1 MHYDEELQLRREYV
15 VGLDLGQMSDFAAL
29 ALLEMTDTGR
39 AADKPEFDVT
49 YLHRWPIGTPYP
61 KIVEGVALM
70 LNKPPFCYERAGV
83 PLHLRTKRQPTT
95 LAIDATGVGRPVV
108 DTFAE
113 ARLPTRLLPI
123 TITGGH
129 KVNSEAGGRLVP
141 KRILV
146 STLQVAL
153 QNKRLRIA
161 AKLPEAATLSKEL
174 QDFQLTFTE
183 NANDTYEGRKGS
195 HDDLVLAVALALWAG
210 THATLRITDE
220 EREIFR
226 ELSDPRNHRLL
237 PWAGHR

>member
-1 MHYDEELQLRREYV
+1 MPYDEETRVSREYIL
-15 VGLDLGQMSDFAAL
+15 GLDLGQMSDFAAL
-29 ALLEMTDTGR
+29 ALLEKTDTGR
-39 AADKPEFDVT
+39 AVDRPEFDVT

-70 LNKPPFCYERAGV
+70 LNKPPFCYERTGV
-83 PLHLRTKRQPTT
+83 PLRFRTKRQPTT
-95 LAIDATGVGRPVV
+95 LAVDATGVGRPVV

-113 ARLPTRLLPI
+113 RNLPARLLPV

-129 KVNSEAGGRLVP
+129 KAHSESGGYLVP

-183 NANDTYEGRKGS
+183 NANDTYEGRKGA

-220 EREIFR
+220 EHEIIREFVNWSR
-226 ELSDPRNHRLL
+226 
-237 PWAGHR
+237 A

>member
-1 MHYDEELQLRREYV
+1 MPYDDYDEEIQPRREYII
-15 VGLDLGQMSDFAAL
+15 GLDLGQMSYYAAL

-39 AADKPEFDVT
+39 AADHPEFDVT
-49 YLHRWPIGTPYP
+49 YLHRWKIGTPYP
-61 KIVEGVALM
+61 KIVEGVAKM
-70 LNKPPFCYERAGV
+70 LDNPPFCHERVGV
-83 PLHLRTKRQPTT
+83 PFQFCMERQPTT

-113 ARLPTRLLPI
+113 RNLHAQLLPV

-129 KVNSEAGGRLVP
+129 KAHSEAGGWLVP

-161 AKLPEAATLSKEL
+161 AKLPEAATLAKEL

-183 NANDTYEGRKGS
+183 NANDTYEGRKGA
-195 HDDLVLAVALALWAG
+195 HDDLVLAVALGLWAG
-210 THATLRITDE
+210 MHAVVRVTDE
-220 EREIFR
+220 ERELVR
-226 ELSDPRNHRLL
+226 ALHNYRGL
-237 PWAGHR
+237 

>member
-1 MHYDEELQLRREYV
+1 MHYDNYDEETQPRREYII
-15 VGLDLGQMSDFAAL
+15 GLDLGQMSDYAAL

-39 AADKPEFDVT
+39 DADKPEFDVT

-61 KIVEGVALM
+61 KIVEGVAKM
-70 LNKPPFCYERAGV
+70 LDSPTFCHRRIGV
-83 PLHLRTKRQPTT
+83 PVHLEKVRTPTT
-95 LAIDATGVGRPVV
+95 LAVDGTGVGRPVV

-113 ARLPTRLLPI
+113 RNLPAQLLPI

-129 KVNSEAGGRLVP
+129 RAHSERGGWLVP

-161 AKLPEAATLSKEL
+161 KKLPEAATLAKEL

-183 NANDTYEGRKGS
+183 NANDTYEGRKGA
-195 HDDLVLAVALALWAG
+195 HDDLVLAVALGLWAG
-210 THATLRITDE
+210 MHGVVRVTKE
-220 EREIFR
+220 ERE
-226 ELSDPRNHRLL
+226 LL
-237 PWAGHR
+237 LALHAYRGV